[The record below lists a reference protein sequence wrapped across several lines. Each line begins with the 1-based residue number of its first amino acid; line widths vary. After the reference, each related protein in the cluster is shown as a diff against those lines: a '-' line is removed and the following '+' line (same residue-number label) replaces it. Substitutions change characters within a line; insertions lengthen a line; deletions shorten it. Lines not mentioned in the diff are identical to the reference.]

1 MILLQFK
8 LLNLNPQFKRL
19 NSNVACF
26 IVTTSCHCNTNNIA
40 LFCTA
45 YAEIFLAKS
54 WQKEPKKYQN
64 ETEQDKMV
72 ETYKE
77 NKKGNKIC
85 YS

>member
-1 MILLQFK
+1 MFHCNHLVSLQYE
-8 LLNLNPQFKRL
+8 QY
-19 NSNVACF
+19 CF
-26 IVTTSCHCNTNNIA
+26 ILYSICWNIFGEK
-40 LFCTA
+40 LT
-45 YAEIFLAKS
+45 K
-54 WQKEPKKYQN
+54 KEPKKYQN

>member
-1 MILLQFK
+1 MFHCNHRVSLLWIQYEQYCFILYSIC
-8 LLNLNPQFKRL
+8 LNLFGKKL
-19 NSNVACF
+19 
-26 IVTTSCHCNTNNIA
+26 TK
-40 LFCTA
+40 
-45 YAEIFLAKS
+45 KS
-54 WQKEPKKYQN
+54 QKKYQN